1 MHKEGNK
8 KTIFANLADICKK
21 MHRQDEHVIAFLFA
35 ELGTS
40 GSVDGSHRLVIKGR
54 YTQKNMENVLR
65 KYIGEFRTPFPYPG
79 LRRAAGSWGKS
90 RARQTETR
98 D

>member
-65 KYIGEFRTPFPYPG
+65 RYIGE
-79 LRRAAGSWGKS
+79 
-90 RARQTETR
+90 
-98 D
+98 

>member
-65 KYIGEFRTPFPYPG
+65 RYIGECLG
-79 LRRAAGSWGKS
+79 LVLSFEPSGESEEGSEG
-90 RARQTETR
+90 E
-98 D
+98 

>member
-65 KYIGEFRTPFPYPG
+65 RYIGECFCAFCLGRKCG
-79 LRRAAGSWGKS
+79 REGGRRES
-90 RARQTETR
+90 
-98 D
+98 